1 MLYMKVAKKVTL
13 RVLITQNFFSI
24 SLILY
29 LNDIMDA
36 QFQTDCDKLY
46 DVLIVKSITPIT

>member
-29 LNDIMDA
+29 LNDIMEA
-36 QFQTDCDKLY
+36 H
-46 DVLIVKSITPIT
+46 